1 MLAPRSL
8 PRTLRGVGGVRLI
21 DMPGVKYPDS
31 MLKIRKG
38 ADARSGKPHAKP
50 PDWGISTQEASKM
63 LGITLRATRAL
74 LNRHKSEHHLV
85 AQKGRCACMYWER
98 RVVDGILAKR
108 MPMVTS
114 IPDKLCNANEA
125 CFILLIGRSSL
136 TRYVQKGLL
145 REYRL
150 RHVTKTGVRLLSF
163 FLRADVRKLAARRNA
178 ARARADN
185 YRRERLQKKWKEN
198 ED

>member
-50 PDWGISTQEASKM
+50 PDWGISTQEASKK

-74 LNRHKSEHHLV
+74 LNRHKSQHQLV
-85 AQKGRCACMYWER
+85 AQPGRCPCMYWER
-98 RVVDGILAKR
+98 RLVDGILAKR
-108 MPMVTS
+108 MPMV
-114 IPDKLCNANEA
+114 IRVPDKLCNAHEA

-136 TRYVQKGLL
+136 TRYVKRGLL
-145 REYRL
+145 KEYRL

-163 FLRADVRKLAARRNA
+163 FLRADVRKLAACRNA
-178 ARARADN
+178 ARARAEN
-185 YRRERLQKKWKEN
+185 FRRERLQKQWKQEN
-198 ED
+198 D